1 MTAVTRQER
10 FPLAGWF
17 LYWNCPEGRVRWA
30 DVEKVLCSQGIK
42 VLRASGRRFV
52 EDVLQRF
59 KEEVDLV
66 WRVVKEE
73 EEDGRVFWKF
83 YSGRVKIKDELR
95 VSACNFIVD
104 EDRNVR
110 VEKLPN
116 GLEEKFRRI
125 IDELKDT
132 ESGGWLS
139 WQIVRYLLDNLSAIR
154 VRKDGGLYFVPV
166 RRESELTVLENAMKE
181 LGFTVFKIGVIDEDR
196 TRELIWKVL
205 AEEVSEFEK
214 EVKEYVKRLAD
225 GGRFRESGFESR
237 LEAGRKLREKLL
249 VYKEYGEEALRRLTD
264 SLGALERELLAAK
277 LEYAMEEEEE
287 E

>member
-1 MTAVTRQER
+1 MVVTRQER

-17 LYWNCPEGRVRWA
+17 LYWNCPEGRVRWE
-30 DVEKVLCSQGIK
+30 DVERVLCSRGIK

-73 EEDGRVFWKF
+73 TDGRIFWRF
-83 YSGRVKIKDELR
+83 YSGRVKIKDELK

-104 EDRNVR
+104 EDRNVK
-110 VEKLPN
+110 VERLPN

-132 ESGGWLS
+132 ESGGWVS

-166 RRESELTVLENAMKE
+166 RKESELTVLENAMRE
-181 LGFTVFKIGVIDEDR
+181 LGFTVFKIGVIDEER

-205 AEEVSEFEK
+205 AEEVSEFET

-225 GGRFRESGFESR
+225 GGRFKESGFESR

-249 VYKEYGEEALRRLTD
+249 VYKEYGEEALKKLAD
-264 SLGALERELLAAK
+264 SLEALERELLAAK
-277 LEYAMEEEEE
+277 LEYALQEGE
-287 E
+287 